1 MNKKKNS
8 PKEEEI
14 SQLDLGIKEPFKNKL
29 FKIKRNIDY
38 AILRFEV
45 KKFLKDPLVWA
56 AFVISIT
63 LILQQVLLIYKNI
76 ETLPVYIPI
85 FRYFISIPKKLIEK
99 EFIFIFPI
107 ISVLSFVISFIF
119 TSRYYNS
126 EKALTKFLLF
136 GLMLCTISQT
146 IILIDLVKFF

>member
-63 LILQQVLLIYKNI
+63 LILQQVLLIYRNI

-136 GLMLCTISQT
+136 GLMLCTISQA

>member
-1 MNKKKNS
+1 M
-8 PKEEEI
+8 
-14 SQLDLGIKEPFKNKL
+14 
-29 FKIKRNIDY
+29 
-38 AILRFEV
+38 RFEV

-63 LILQQVLLIYKNI
+63 LILQQVLLIYRNI

-126 EKALTKFLLF
+126 ENINKIFAF
-136 GLMLCTISQT
+136 
-146 IILIDLVKFF
+146 